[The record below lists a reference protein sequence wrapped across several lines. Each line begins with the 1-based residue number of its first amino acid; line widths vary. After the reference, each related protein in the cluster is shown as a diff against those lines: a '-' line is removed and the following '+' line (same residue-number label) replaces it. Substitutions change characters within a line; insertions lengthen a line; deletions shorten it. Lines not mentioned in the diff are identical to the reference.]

1 MAAAYRKVVDFNS
14 LHLNYSIYLDILVY
28 AYNKLF
34 LSLLNR
40 Y

>member
-28 AYNKLF
+28 MLITNSSRHY
-34 LSLLNR
+34 
-40 Y
+40 